1 MEPMR
6 PILELS
12 AALALVLTATA
23 PTARAQQGQTDPR
36 AEHRREREEARQDRD
51 DDGRD
56 DGDHDGGVSIDT
68 TIAFATTGGVVDLTL
83 ISGEITVT
91 AWTRGQARI
100 HVSSEDI
107 PVRFEHS
114 ADHILLDARF
124 NRHQSHDEGDVQ
136 YALTVPVGTRVL
148 MHSMSAD
155 LHARGTHGEI
165 EARSVSGDVE
175 VDDVVHTAT
184 IETVSGNVEARNIQG
199 DLYAR
204 TVSGDVDADRVSGQV
219 TFSSVSGHGYMT
231 NTTSRGVRMET
242 VSGDLSYQGSCD
254 PTGTYELHAHSGN
267 IHIEL
272 PPNVGATV
280 SLDTFSGDIHSDFP
294 MTIQPTGIE
303 SGPTRHHIDGTLGK
317 GGARLSVETF
327 SGDVELLTTGHKGD
341 RS

>member
-1 MEPMR
+1 MMPLLKM
-6 PILELS
+6 S
-12 AALALVLTATA
+12 AALALVLAATA
-23 PTARAQQGQTDPR
+23 PRARAQQGQMDPR
-36 AEHRREREEARQDRD
+36 TEHRRERDEARQDRADAD
-51 DDGRD
+51 DDG
-56 DGDHDGGVSIDT
+56 GMSIDT

-83 ISGEITVT
+83 VSGEITVT
-91 AWTRGQARI
+91 AWTRGEARI
-100 HVSSEDI
+100 HVSSDDV

-114 ADHILLDARF
+114 ADRILLDTRMR
-124 NRHQSHDEGDVQ
+124 RHVSEDEGDVQ

-155 LHARGTHGEI
+155 LHARGTRGEI

-175 VDDVVHTAT
+175 VDDVLRTAT
-184 IETVSGNVEARNIQG
+184 LETVSGNVEARNIQG

-219 TFSSVSGHGYMT
+219 TFSSVSGHGYIT

-242 VSGDLSYQGSCD
+242 VSGDLSYQGSAD
-254 PTGTYELHAHSGN
+254 PAGTYELHAHSGN
-267 IHIEL
+267 IQVEL
-272 PPNVGATV
+272 PANVGATV

-294 MTIQPTGIE
+294 MTIQPRGSE

-317 GGARLSVETF
+317 GGARISVETF
-327 SGDVELLTTGHKGD
+327 SGDVEFLTTGHKGD